1 MRCTWMIFICYIC
14 GSNTPYAQMFEDLI
28 GNKIYVCDKC
38 VGSRMHRVKYKYR
51 YLSKEVK

>member
-1 MRCTWMIFICYIC
+1 MIFICYIC

-51 YLSKEVK
+51 YLSKKVK